1 LARSARRDRHADGTV
16 DGIAGDSPH
25 AGLQFSCVVET
36 LQVRGTTRERLC
48 FMSSEIEHESG
59 RTPPG
64 GGRWDHETMREAS
77 LRPISGPGSTDT
89 LAASGGLELPAHRAP
104 RARIGPVTVAE
115 EPIPGERDASTLM
128 YRQPGSIGG
137 RFSGADT
144 PHQADPARLMDE
156 KTIHDRELEGGGAN

>member
-1 LARSARRDRHADGTV
+1 MPVYSSATWSTGPAVQLVNG
-16 DGIAGDSPH
+16 
-25 AGLQFSCVVET
+25 
-36 LQVRGTTRERLC
+36 LC
-48 FMSSEIEHESG
+48 FMTSEVDHESG

-77 LRPISGPGSTDT
+77 LRPVSGPASTDT

-104 RARIGPVTVAE
+104 RARRVPASVAE
-115 EPIPGERDASTLM
+115 EPIPGARDASTLT

-144 PHQADPARLMDE
+144 PPADPTRLLDE
-156 KTIHDRELEGGGAN
+156 DTIHDRELEGGGAD